1 MAVPAVLYLESVTV
15 EKPVTLWEAAG
26 TRSEAAIRAV
36 L

>member
-1 MAVPAVLYLESVTV
+1 MAIPAGLYLESVTV

-26 TRSEAAIRAV
+26 ARSEAAHRAV